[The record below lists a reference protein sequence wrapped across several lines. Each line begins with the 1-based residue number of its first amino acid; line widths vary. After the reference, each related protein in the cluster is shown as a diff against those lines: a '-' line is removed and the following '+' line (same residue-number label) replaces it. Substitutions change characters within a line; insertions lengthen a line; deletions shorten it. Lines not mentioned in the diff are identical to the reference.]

1 MPAQLLARQHEQ
13 TKAIAVFEECR
24 TAEPLLMDGMDVYA
38 EALHSSG
45 NAHALNRLAH
55 DLIDIEQLR
64 PEPWVAVALHTL
76 MGGDAE
82 QALVFAKKAA
92 SIAPQSV
99 PVLRTQGMVETTLL
113 NHEAAK
119 GLYVRA
125 LAVSKDLSVYEG
137 LVQAYLEL
145 GKPKEALMMAREA
158 AQLVPRSAE
167 ATTLIGQVYAV
178 QAHTQ
183 PDRQADYTEKAKRS
197 FLKALSLDR
206 LAVGTVLA
214 LAKLYEFTS
223 ANDEAIKL

>member
-1 MPAQLLARQHEQ
+1 
-13 TKAIAVFEECR
+13 
-24 TAEPLLMDGMDVYA
+24 
-38 EALHSSG
+38 
-45 NAHALNRLAH
+45 
-55 DLIDIEQLR
+55 
-64 PEPWVAVALHTL
+64 
-76 MGGDAE
+76 
-82 QALVFAKKAA
+82 
-92 SIAPQSV
+92 
-99 PVLRTQGMVETTLL
+99 
-113 NHEAAK
+113 
-119 GLYVRA
+119 
-125 LAVSKDLSVYEG
+125 
-137 LVQAYLEL
+137 
-145 GKPKEALMMAREA
+145 MMAREA